1 MEQLP
6 GFQQHIRHS
15 PLVYKLNKAI
25 YGLKQ
30 APQAWFERLQQF
42 RFSIGLFP
50 LKLIVHC
57 FFESLISQ
65 LRFEDIVITSSFTN
79 DIQLLTQ
86 QLNTNFS

>member
-65 LRFEDIVITSSFTN
+65 LRFFWSTLKT
-79 DIQLLTQ
+79 LLLRVVSQ
-86 QLNTNFS
+86 MIFNY